1 MITHD
6 FVFLPLKNH
15 YLLNPIAFFEVTLI
29 SFSFLLLLYAVKTV
43 LSVGLRFHFLGQSA
57 FSIGLA
63 DWSWIHL
70 FICCCYTLRCLLGRS
85 FPILGN
91 FSSRRYVLVSKYR
104 ILDGRHR
111 RRLWIVAWIWRFLP
125 IYIRTSQISA
135 G

>member
-15 YLLNPIAFFEVTLI
+15 YLFNLVAFFGVTLI
-29 SFSFLLLLYAVKTV
+29 SSSSLLLLYAATRV
-43 LSVGLRFHFLGQSA
+43 LIVGLRFHFLKQSA
-57 FSIGLA
+57 FSTVLA
-63 DWSWIHL
+63 DWSWTRL

-91 FSSRRYVLVSKYR
+91 FSCQRCVSVSKYR
-104 ILDGRHR
+104 IIDGPHK
-111 RRLWIVAWIWRFLP
+111 RRLWTVAWIWLFLP
-125 IYIRTSQISA
+125 IYTRTSQISA